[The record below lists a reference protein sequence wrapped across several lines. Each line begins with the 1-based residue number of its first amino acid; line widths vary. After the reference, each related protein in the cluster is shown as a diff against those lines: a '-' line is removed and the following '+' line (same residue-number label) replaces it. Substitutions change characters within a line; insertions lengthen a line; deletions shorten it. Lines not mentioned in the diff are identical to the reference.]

1 MCRRIIGLNQ
11 LEHALKIARHT
22 DTGQL
27 RSRNEDAIAS
37 DASIGLA
44 VLADGMGGYN
54 AGDVAS
60 QMATL
65 TITAEL
71 ISSFNHMRQSGQQID
86 SEMASRLMSEAVDA
100 ANLAIY
106 QVANEQQQCEGMGTT
121 LVLSLFVD
129 NQVVIGHIGDARA
142 YILRNNN
149 LKQLTNDHSLLQEQI
164 DSGLLSQDQA
174 KLANYKNFVTKA
186 LGVEPAADL
195 EKNTFDVQVGDLY
208 LLCSDGLTDMV
219 ESHDIETTLIE
230 GKDDLNALAN
240 SLIRIANQRGGK
252 DNISVILISVV
263 EQFPRNK
270 PNWLQSLMKKVA
282 YKG

>member
-1 MCRRIIGLNQ
+1 LNH
-11 LEHALKIARHT
+11 LEHALRIARHT

-27 RSRNEDAIAS
+27 RTRNEDAIAS

-71 ISSFNHMRQSGQQID
+71 ISGFNRAHQSGKQVD
-86 SEMASRLMSEAVDA
+86 SEQASSLMSDAVHA
-100 ANLAIY
+100 ANIAIY
-106 QVANEQQQCEGMGTT
+106 QVANEQEQCEGMGTT

-129 NQVVIGHIGDARA
+129 NRVVIGHIGDSRA
-142 YILRNNN
+142 YVLRNDQ

-164 DSGLLSQDQA
+164 DSGLITLEQA
-174 KLANYKNFVTKA
+174 KLATYKNFVTKA
-186 LGVEPAADL
+186 LGVDPVTDL
-195 EKNTFDVQVGDLY
+195 EINTHNVEVGDLY
-208 LLCSDGLTDMV
+208 LLCSDGLTDML
-219 ESHDIETTLIE
+219 EPYEIETTLIE
-230 GKDDLNALAN
+230 GQDDLESLAN
-240 SLIRIANQRGGK
+240 TLIRKANQRGGK

-263 EQFPRNK
+263 EEFPLSK
-270 PNWLQSLMKKVA
+270 PNWLQSLIKKVVD
-282 YKG
+282 KG